1 MGIDRHVFTRGASPA
16 PYELVKALMCREFH
30 IPPDELGEHEAV
42 SLFRTF
48 GVLNYYDE
56 RVEVKRE
63 QERQRKGKRG

>member
-1 MGIDRHVFTRGASPA
+1 
-16 PYELVKALMCREFH
+16 MCREFH

-42 SLFRTF
+42 ALFRTF